1 MIKYLYYDIEQQNPR
16 FEERKNLSVKE
27 FAQNFHVTPR
37 TVQRWESGERVPPV
51 EVIIEL
57 AKFFNVTTDYLLG
70 LEN

>member
-1 MIKYLYYDIEQQNPR
+1 MIFTHRVQDLRKQQ
-16 FEERKNLSVKE
+16 NLSVKE

>member
-1 MIKYLYYDIEQQNPR
+1 MILSNRIQDLRKE
-16 FEERKNLSVKE
+16 KNLSVKE

-51 EVIIEL
+51 AVIIEL

>member
-1 MIKYLYYDIEQQNPR
+1 MILSNRIQDLRKE
-16 FEERKNLSVKE
+16 KNLSVKE

-57 AKFFNVTTDYLLG
+57 AKFLT
-70 LEN
+70 